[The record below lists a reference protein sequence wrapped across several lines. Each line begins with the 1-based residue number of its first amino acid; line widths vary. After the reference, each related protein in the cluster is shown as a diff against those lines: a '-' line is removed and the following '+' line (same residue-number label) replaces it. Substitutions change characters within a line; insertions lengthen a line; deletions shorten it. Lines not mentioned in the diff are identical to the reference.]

1 MVITNWA
8 EIVKSV
14 GAMFSGKVS
23 EAVVVVEEQA
33 SEVKEVVGDG
43 FDDIAAKQK
52 ELEAKVDAI
61 SNHKDDIIQ
70 EIRAEKR
77 RVSEQGTTSDSQTVE
92 PEEEAKP
99 FKIMPSAPLSDD
111 DSLIIEQDT
120 SLYSQE
126 RKRSV
131 IRPSSE

>member
-23 EAVVVVEEQA
+23 EAVVIVEEQA
-33 SEVKEVVGDG
+33 DEVKEVVGDG
-43 FDDIAAKQK
+43 FDDISAKQK

-77 RVSEQGTTSDSQTVE
+77 RVSRQGTTSEIQTVE
-92 PEEEAKP
+92 QEEEAKP
-99 FKIMPSAPLSDD
+99 FKIVPSAPLSDSD
-111 DSLIIEQDT
+111 NLIIEQDT